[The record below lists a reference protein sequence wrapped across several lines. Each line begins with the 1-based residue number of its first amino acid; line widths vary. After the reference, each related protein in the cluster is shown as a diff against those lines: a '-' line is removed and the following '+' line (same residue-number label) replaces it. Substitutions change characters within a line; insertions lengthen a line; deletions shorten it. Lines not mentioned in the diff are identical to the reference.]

1 MAGER
6 PVIPAA
12 EFLSDTFSGIADAI
26 SGLGDSF
33 ANNDAL
39 DVILRRHLE
48 SKNMNMSGFSVRHY
62 DRSGSIEYK
71 LKGHSVEQGLADD
84 VLYYS
89 KHDELIQWAAE
100 NRPELIP
107 ASLMPSAPPPTAA
120 APSVGTPSVAV
131 DKDAALRTY
140 LEEYGKERQL
150 EAERSVWE
158 KKHVGFGD
166 FHDEAFRNSAD
177 RMGVSDYDLLQSL
190 KSHDLYNEHI
200 KLEGHRE
207 NPRWFSSSSYDGMSF
222 DEAEAGVQK
231 RLAEF
236 MKNTAGSPVAPGYQ
250 TTDDLIKDF
259 TTKASSPQA
268 DEAGAI
274 LKDVF
279 DRTDFTNKEFDIPGS
294 TRSVTGSDVLGKLS
308 GIEITDQIG
317 GVAAYHPESGRMLV
331 NRNLLGSLQPEEIA
345 TTFTHELFHTA
356 ADVSGS
362 LDPERL
368 NKLTAAGSAMT
379 PEDAKYIG
387 QQEGIA
393 DSFSRRTNARSW
405 LYPGG

>member
-12 EFLSDTFSGIADAI
+12 EFLKDTFSGLADGI

-107 ASLMPSAPPPTAA
+107 ASLMPSAAPSAAA

-131 DKDAALRTY
+131 D
-140 LEEYGKERQL
+140 
-150 EAERSVWE
+150 
-158 KKHVGFGD
+158 
-166 FHDEAFRNSAD
+166 
-177 RMGVSDYDLLQSL
+177 
-190 KSHDLYNEHI
+190 
-200 KLEGHRE
+200 
-207 NPRWFSSSSYDGMSF
+207 
-222 DEAEAGVQK
+222 
-231 RLAEF
+231 
-236 MKNTAGSPVAPGYQ
+236 SPVPGYQ

-279 DRTDFTNKEFDIPGS
+279 DKTDFANKEFDIPGS
-294 TRSVTGSDVLGKLS
+294 TRSITGSDVLGKLS
-308 GIEITDQIG
+308 GIEMTDQIG
-317 GVAAYHPESGRMLV
+317 SVAAYHPESGRMLV
-331 NRNLLGSLQPEEIA
+331 NQNLLKQLQPEEIA

-362 LDPERL
+362 LDAERL
-368 NKLTAAGSAMT
+368 TRATSAGSAMT
-379 PEDAKYIG
+379 LEDAKYIG

-405 LYPGG
+405 L